1 MKRITQLALVFWF
14 AFCVHTMNRPT
25 LAGQTEERTTMTG
38 REELR
43 DRHGNLIGIIEIN
56 GSRRTLRDKA
66 GNRLGE
72 YNSGDNWT
80 RDKQGNPV
88 GQGDLLTTLLR

>member
-1 MKRITQLALVFWF
+1 MKRAMQFALAFWF
-14 AFCVHTMNRPT
+14 TFCPYTLNRSA
-25 LAGQTEERTTMTG
+25 LAEQTEERTNMTG

-88 GQGDLLTTLLR
+88 GQGDLLTTLLM

>member
-1 MKRITQLALVFWF
+1 MKRTTQLALAFWF
-14 AFCVHTMNRPT
+14 AFCVYTMNRPAF
-25 LAGQTEERTTMTG
+25 AGQTEERTTMTS

-72 YNSGDNWT
+72 YSSGDNWT